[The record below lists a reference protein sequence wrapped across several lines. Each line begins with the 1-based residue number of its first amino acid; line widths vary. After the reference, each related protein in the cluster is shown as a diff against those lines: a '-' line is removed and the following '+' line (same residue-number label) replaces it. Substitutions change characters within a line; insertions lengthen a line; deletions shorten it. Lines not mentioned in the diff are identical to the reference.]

1 MAVIDLFALKG
12 KIALV
17 SGGSRGIGE
26 AIAIALAEQGAHVV
40 VSSRNPVSYTHLRAH
55 ET

>member
-1 MAVIDLFALKG
+1 MTADKNDLSG

-26 AIAIALAEQGAHVV
+26 AVH
-40 VSSRNPVSYTHLRAH
+40 TF
-55 ET
+55 